1 MKYLPLVIIILL
13 STACNQRQQYQR
25 PELIDVWNNDKV
37 RARRPLLI
45 AHRGGVVTNEIP
57 ECSKKAV
64 EMAAAYCYDM
74 VELDVCESL
83 DHHPIVFH
91 DENMIDACGIK
102 GAISDF
108 TLAAVTQFRF
118 INSEETVTS
127 LDDMLAL
134 CSALNLGVMF
144 DIKSG
149 ENTDLFFERIINLI
163 KKYNLDKACMTLG
176 QSVAREKLKGTVLLT
191 LPRDMLEKVKQGASV
206 DLHGYFWFGVPKTW
220 PVDLIKPVQQ
230 KGALVIPAINIFRYS
245 QSQGRSEAH
254 HDVSRLLKAD
264 VDGFQIDSIYQDYF
278 GRPKIQEVK

>member
-57 ECSKKAV
+57 ECSKKVV
-64 EMAAAYCYDM
+64 EMAAAYRYDM